1 MIIYISKTIFM
12 NIKKQTIFILLLI
25 LNFNTILPALA
36 EGTFNPNYIIDDSEI
51 NDSTSMTRADVQ
63 QFLNDRGGF
72 IANYRTNACTDEDVY
87 LGRACSGVEMAASD
101 IIMDRA
107 LNNKVNPKFFLV
119 LLQKEQSLVEK
130 KTPTQNQLDWAL
142 GYGCYDNQ
150 QCFPRYRGF
159 WKQLNSASLQFRDY
173 MDNWLNRG
181 YQVGQ
186 TYTINN
192 TGRGPSIVTP
202 QNRATC
208 SLYNYTPHVYNGNFN
223 FYNIWQRYFTRSYPN
238 GSIVQVPGEKSVW
251 LIQDSKKRAFKSR
264 GALTSRYDISK
275 VLSISKVDLDKY
287 LTGTPI
293 NFAQYSIVR
302 APSGALFL
310 LVDDTKRGFDSQAAF
325 KKMGYNPDEIVNG
338 SWEELNNYKEV
349 AKITASSTYV
359 TGALLQDKKT
369 GGVYW
374 VIDGTKA
381 PVPDRV
387 YLTTLFKRKKIIKV
401 SANELNQ
408 YAKIDPVVFPDGEL
422 MRGKTNSAVYVIA
435 DGQKHAIQSG
445 KVFESLKYNWK
456 NVITVPDHLLYLYQD
471 GSPIN
476 EKTNSS
482 NVGNAPELNLTN
494 ATSTQSSTI
503 NPLIN

>member
-1 MIIYISKTIFM
+1 MT
-12 NIKKQTIFILLLI
+12 IKKQTIIILLLA
-25 LNFNTILPALA
+25 LGLSTVLPALA
-36 EGTFNPNYIIDDSEI
+36 EDTFNPNYIIDDSEI
-51 NDSTSMTRADVQ
+51 NDCLSMSRQDIQ

-72 IANYRTNACTDEDVY
+72 LASYRTNACTDEDVY
-87 LGRACSGVEMAASD
+87 LGRACSGDEMSAAD
-101 IIMDRA
+101 IIYDRA
-107 LNNKVNPKFFLV
+107 INNKVNPKFFLV

-130 KTPTQNQLDWAL
+130 KAPSQNQLDWAL

-238 GSIVQVPGEKSVW
+238 GSIVQIPGEKSVW
-251 LIQDSKKRAFKSR
+251 LIQDGRKRAFKSR
-264 GALTSRYDISK
+264 GALTSRYDINK
-275 VLSISKVDLDKY
+275 ILSISKVDLDKY

-293 NFAQYSIVR
+293 NFPQYSIVR

-310 LVDDTKRGFDSQAAF
+310 LVDDTRRGFASQAVF
-325 KKMGYNPDEIVNG
+325 KKMGYNPDEIVAG
-338 SWEELNNYKEV
+338 SWAELDGYKEV
-349 AKITASSTYV
+349 AKITASSTYI
-359 TGALLQDKKT
+359 TGALLQDKKS

-381 PVPDRV
+381 PIPDRV
-387 YLTTLFKRKKIIKV
+387 YLTTLFKRKKIIRV
-401 SANELNQ
+401 ATNELNQ
-408 YAKIDPVVFPDGEL
+408 YQKINPVVFPDGEL
-422 MRGKTNSAVYVIA
+422 IRGKSKSTVYIIA
-435 DGQKHAIQSG
+435 DGQKHAIDSG
-445 KVFESLKYNWK
+445 KVFESLRYNWS
-456 NVITVPDHLLYLYQD
+456 NVITVPDHILYLYPD
-471 GSPIN
+471 GEPIK

-482 NVGNAPELNLTN
+482 NIGNAPELTSTI
-494 ATSTQSSTI
+494 ATSTQSTTS
-503 NPLIN
+503 NPLIY